1 MNKTVARIR
10 LLNAPFH
17 IDRSYDYFIPGEL
30 REAVRSGSFV
40 VVPFGASNRR
50 ERAVVTGLAEGST
63 FGELKPVLAV
73 VNESFRL
80 TREMLKLADFIRE
93 HTFCT
98 YGDAVR
104 AMLPTASGANKIGE
118 TITPVPG
125 VSRPEDLNETEALV
139 LDAVSGKK
147 KLTEDDLRE
156 RCGENVSRAVRSLA
170 ARGLVTRT
178 LTLREPKSKQIETI
192 FPAKAEE
199 EIAAY
204 LEKNGR
210 RSKKQAL
217 LLRSLSD
224 LGPMNWETVRD
235 SLSVP
240 RSAVEDLLAAGM
252 IRSEKRTLWRD
263 PYREKDFVPL
273 PDVVLSPAQDEALR
287 AILPLI
293 CGEPRAALLHGVT
306 GSGKTSVVKK
316 VIDEVLSRGKSVIL
330 LVPEIGLTPQTVDF
344 FRGYY
349 AGKIAVIHSMLSDGE
364 RFDAWQRMKSGEAA
378 LCIGT
383 RSAVFAPFDNLG
395 AIIID
400 EEQEHTYKSDQTPKY
415 HARDVARFRCA
426 EQGALMLLAS
436 ATPSP
441 ESYEKAITGKYT
453 LVPLTERY
461 GNAALPEAV
470 LVDTRADAK
479 EGNLS
484 PIGSVLKAELAARLE
499 KGEQSILF
507 LNRRGYHNFLS
518 CPLCGE
524 AILCPHCSV
533 SLTYHTRKKRF
544 AGEETSAFLFCH
556 YCGYRAPVPH
566 ACPSCGSPDLRR
578 VGCGTQKVEEELK
591 NLFPAARVLR
601 MDADTTAMKFS
612 ADALLDSFRKGEAD
626 ILVGTQMV
634 TKGHDFPNVTL
645 VGVISADSSL
655 YLDDFRAGERTF
667 SLITQVIGRAGRG
680 DKPGKALIQTS
691 NPDHP
696 LLRLS
701 CSQDYGRF
709 FREEEAMRR
718 ALTFPPFCDIVV
730 LTFSSVSEQDL
741 MTVCVSF
748 DKRMKELLSGDFSD
762 VRLQS
767 FGPMEAP
774 VYRVSEV
781 CRMRILVKCRTNPR
795 TRLFFRT
802 LLDEFTAKV
811 GKKVSVSADVNPTG
825 I

>member
-1 MNKTVARIR
+1 MTETVARVW

-17 IDRSYDYFIPGEL
+17 IDRLYDYFIPGEL

-40 VVPFGASNRR
+40 VVPFGSSNRK
-50 ERAVVTGLAEGST
+50 ERAVVFSLSETSEYAV
-63 FGELKPVLAV
+63 LKPILAV
-73 VNESFRL
+73 VNESYRL
-80 TREMLKLADFIRE
+80 PPEMIKLAAFLRDR
-93 HTFCT
+93 TFCSF
-98 YGDAVR
+98 GDAVR
-104 AMLPTASGANKIGE
+104 AMLPTASGTEKIGE
-118 TITPVPG
+118 TILTVPG
-125 VSRPEDLNETEALV
+125 VPLPDDLTDNERLV
-139 LDAVSGKK
+139 METVSGRKK
-147 KLTEDDLRE
+147 FTEDDLRT
-156 RCGENVSRAVRSLA
+156 RFGENISRAVRTLA
-170 ARGLVTRT
+170 GRGLVTRK
-178 LTLREPKSKQIETI
+178 LTLREPKSRQVETI
-192 FPAKAEE
+192 FPAGTEE

-210 RSKKQAL
+210 RNKKQAL
-217 LLRSLSD
+217 LLRSLLD
-224 LGPMNWETVRD
+224 LGPLNWETVRD

-240 RSAVEDLLAAGM
+240 RGTVDDLTASGL
-252 IRSEKRTLWRD
+252 IRSEKRTVWRD

-273 PDVVLSPAQDEALR
+273 PDVELSPAQRTAFEA
-287 AILPLI
+287 IMPLI

-306 GSGKTSVVKK
+306 GSGKTSVIKK
-316 VIDEVLSRGKSVIL
+316 VIDEVLARGRSVIL

-364 RFDAWQRMKSGEAA
+364 RFDAWERMKNGEAT

-400 EEQEHTYKSDQTPKY
+400 EEQEHTYKSDQSPKY

-441 ESYEKAITGKYT
+441 ESYEKALTGKYT
-453 LVPLTERY
+453 LVPITERY

-533 SLTYHTRKKRF
+533 SMTYHTLKKRWEG
-544 AGEETSAFLFCH
+544 AETDAVLFCH
-556 YCGYRAPVPH
+556 YCGCRMPVPKS
-566 ACPSCGSPDLRR
+566 CPSCGSPALRR
-578 VGCGTQKVEEELK
+578 VGYGTQKVEEELK
-591 NLFPAARVLR
+591 TLFPSARVLR

-645 VGVISADSSL
+645 VGVISADASL
-655 YLDDFRAGERTF
+655 YLDDYRAGERTF

-680 DKPGKALIQTS
+680 SKPGKALIQTA

-701 CSQDYGRF
+701 CSQDYVRF

-718 ALTFPPFCDIVV
+718 ALSFPPFCDIVV
-730 LTFSSVSEQDL
+730 FTFSGTEETSL
-741 MTVCVSF
+741 MNVCILF
-748 DKRMKELLSGDFSD
+748 DERMKALLAGEFSD
-762 VRLQS
+762 VKLQS

-781 CRMRILVKCRTNPR
+781 YRMRFLIKCRTVPR
-795 TRLFFRT
+795 TRLLFHT
-802 LLDEFTAKV
+802 LLSEFTAKV
-811 GKKVSVSADVNPTG
+811 GRKISIAADVNPTG